1 MLLSFFRLLGQ
12 GRYLPLG
19 SKHFILEFEQIF
31 YSEKTRF
38 YFLTATFGKKMIT
51 FYNPKGSL

>member
-31 YSEKTRF
+31 YSEKNS
-38 YFLTATFGKKMIT
+38 FLFFDRKLLVKR
-51 FYNPKGSL
+51 